1 MSNRHAYI
9 PYADTGSF
17 SKLVIDYQNR
27 DEKLKPFI
35 NDFPSVEAI
44 KAQIK
49 RKEKQA
55 VNRAA
60 LVEVL
65 TEQYTNQGIHLEKN
79 RVGDNITKLKEEK
92 TFTICTAHQPNI
104 FSGYLYFIYKI
115 VHAINLAKECA
126 EQIPGYNFVPV
137 YFIGSE
143 DNDIEEIG
151 AFNFKNK
158 KYQWAPNQTGACG
171 RFSTESL
178 TEIRDEI
185 LSQFGSSEAENKLK
199 EQILAAYDGKKTLS
213 EATQYFVHQLLGEY
227 GVLAVDAD
235 DKRLK
240 DAFKPVIKDELENL
254 SSHRIVSEH
263 NIKLSKDYKV
273 QVDPRELNLF
283 YLKDNLR
290 ERIEKDGN
298 QWKIVNTDVS
308 IEDLTIVELFP
319 EHFSPNVIL
328 RPVYQ
333 EIILPNVAFI
343 GGGSEIAYWCE
354 LKSLFTYHKTEFP
367 ILFARNSLSIVY
379 NKLLNKI
386 SKMGFKESFEP
397 LENALKEKSS
407 SDPSYT
413 QLLADLEAIEN
424 SYKKATESA
433 QAISP
438 NLEVSTEA
446 QLAKIGK
453 IHDRIKTKYRAHI
466 KRQYEDLTNQK
477 VEIAD
482 ALFPNDKMQ
491 ERNENYIELVSR
503 FKQDIIPVLIEYQQG
518 FEGNYLLLGF

>member
-1 MSNRHAYI
+1 MSNQHAYI

-17 SKLVIDYQNR
+17 SKLVIDYQNQ

-44 KAQIK
+44 KEQIK

-55 VNRAA
+55 VDRDS
-60 LVEVL
+60 LVKVL
-65 TEQYTNQGIHLEKN
+65 TEQYEKLGIDG
-79 RVGDNITKLKEEK
+79 VGDTILKLKDKK

-104 FSGYLYFIYKI
+104 FTGYLYFIYKI
-115 VHAINLAKECA
+115 VHAINLAKEC
-126 EQIPGYNFVPV
+126 EELIPGYNFVPV

-158 KYQWAPNQTGACG
+158 KYQWSPTETGACG

-178 TEIRDEI
+178 LEIRDEI
-185 LSQFGSSEAENKLK
+185 LSQFGTSDAENKLK

-213 EATQYFVHQLLGEY
+213 QATQHFVHQILGEY
-227 GVLAVDAD
+227 GVLSIDAD

-240 DAFKPVIKDELENL
+240 QAFKPIIKDELENL

-263 NIKLSKDYKV
+263 NNELSKNYKV
-273 QVDPRELNLF
+273 QVDPRELNFF
-283 YLKDNLR
+283 YLKDYLR

-298 QWKIVNTDVS
+298 SWKIVNTDLK
-308 IEDLTIVELFP
+308 IDDLERINTNP

-328 RPVYQ
+328 RPIYQ
-333 EIILPNVAFI
+333 EMILPNVAFV

-354 LKSLFTYHKTEFP
+354 LKPLFDHHKIEYP
-367 ILFARNSLSIVY
+367 ILFARNSLSVVSE
-379 NKLLNKI
+379 KQLNKI
-386 SKMGFKESFEP
+386 SNLGHKESFEP

-407 SDPSYT
+407 SDPAYIE
-413 QLLADLEAIEN
+413 LLAELEAIEK

-433 QAISP
+433 QAIST
-438 NLEVSTEA
+438 NLEVSTQA

-453 IHDRIKTKYRAHI
+453 INDRIKTKYRSHI

-477 VEIAD
+477 LEIAA
-482 ALFPNDKMQ
+482 ALFPNGKLQ
-491 ERNENYIELVSR
+491 ERNENYIGLVCR
-503 FKQDIIPVLIEYQQG
+503 FRHDLIPHLIHYQKG
-518 FEGNYLLLGF
+518 FGDDYLILSI